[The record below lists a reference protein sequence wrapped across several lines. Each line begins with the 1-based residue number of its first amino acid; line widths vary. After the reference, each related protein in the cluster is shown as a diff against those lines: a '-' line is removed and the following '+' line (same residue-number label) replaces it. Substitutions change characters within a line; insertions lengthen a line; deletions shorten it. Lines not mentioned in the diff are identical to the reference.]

1 MDTKNNKPASQH
13 TLKNTAKCSF
23 RPLAE
28 QDFSLMFEWAKNPH
42 VAWWWQTAKQWPEF
56 VEKYKQH
63 IAADYIF
70 PFIMQVDNT
79 PIGYIQYYYAD
90 MVDIDW
96 CREIFSNSDAPS
108 SNSDG
113 SDNHSAANSI
123 SSANS
128 ILASNSVVGIDIFIG
143 NADYFAKGYGTI
155 FMQKFIDKLWESAN
169 IKKIIVDPQPENLQ
183 AVKCFE
189 KLGFMPVR
197 KENIFYMELDR

>member
-1 MDTKNNKPASQH
+1 
-13 TLKNTAKCSF
+13 
-23 RPLAE
+23 
-28 QDFSLMFEWAKNPH
+28 MFEWAKNPH
-42 VAWWWQTAKQWPEF
+42 VAWWWQTENEWPEF

-63 IAADYIF
+63 ISSDYIF

-96 CREIFSNSDAPS
+96 CREMFSNSDSADS
-108 SNSDG
+108 HSVDNSVATSG
-113 SDNHSAANSI
+113 
-123 SSANS
+123 
-128 ILASNSVVGIDIFIG
+128 VVGIDIFIG
-143 NADYFAKGYGTI
+143 NPDYFAKGYGTI
-155 FMQKFIDKLWESAN
+155 FMQKFIDILWTDAD

-189 KLGFMPVR
+189 KLGFEPIQ